1 MVRSP
6 ERSISRRSRSKRKG
20 VAAASSLEPL
30 RNQTVS
36 PEECVKQG
44 NLQEGLAQLQSRV
57 RAAPQSAPD
66 RIFLFQLL
74 SLLGQW
80 GRAKTQLTVAGE
92 LDASLLLTVNGYSAA
107 LDSEEV
113 RACVFRGERPPVL
126 IGEPPEWVG
135 PLLEALRL
143 TSLGHFAQAEEL
155 RAVAFEA
162 APAIPGAANGKPFEW
177 IADADP
183 RLGPCLE
190 MVLEGRYCWVPLAN
204 VRQIRTQPPAHL
216 RDLVWMPAQ
225 IQFTNGG
232 AAPVFIPTRYPG
244 TEFSADNQCR
254 LSRATE
260 WLAPAAG
267 VSLGIGQRLFAT
279 NDVDVGLCDLRS
291 LVLGDAADDDLAME
305 RGDG

>member
-1 MVRSP
+1 
-6 ERSISRRSRSKRKG
+6 
-20 VAAASSLEPL
+20 
-30 RNQTVS
+30 VS

-44 NLQEGLAQLQSRV
+44 NLQEGLAQLQARV

-80 GRAKTQLTVAGE
+80 ERAKNQLAIAGE
-92 LDASLLLTVNGYSAA
+92 LDASLLLTVNGYTAA
-107 LDSEEV
+107 LESEAT
-113 RACVFRGERPPVL
+113 RAAVFRGDRPPVL
-126 IGEPPEWVG
+126 IGAPPEWVG

-143 TSLGHFAQAEEL
+143 TSLGHHAHAEEL
-155 RAVAFEA
+155 RAEAFEA
-162 APAIPGAANGKPFEW
+162 APAIGGTANGVPFEW

-204 VRQIRTQPPAHL
+204 VRQIRTEPPAHL
-216 RDLVWMPAQ
+216 RDLVWTPAQ

-232 AAPVFIPTRYPG
+232 ASPVFIPTRYPG
-244 TEFSADNQCR
+244 TESSTDDQCR

-260 WLAPAAG
+260 WLAPVEG

-279 NDVDVGLCDLRS
+279 DNDDIGLCDLRT
-291 LVLGDAADDDLAME
+291 LVLGATDGDDVAAGE
-305 RGDG
+305 SDG